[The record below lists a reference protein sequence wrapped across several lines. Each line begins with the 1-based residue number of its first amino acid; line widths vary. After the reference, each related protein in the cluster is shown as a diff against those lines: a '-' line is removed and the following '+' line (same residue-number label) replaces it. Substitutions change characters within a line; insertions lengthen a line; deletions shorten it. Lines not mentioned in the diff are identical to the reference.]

1 MMRSVVMMMVMEE
14 DLEMPRWLCCC
25 CLDEW
30 RKLQVV
36 EPRASVLDGKKDG
49 EVSRQGRKEK
59 GKGNLQTRA
68 NG

>member
-1 MMRSVVMMMVMEE
+1 MMVMMMVMEE

-30 RKLQVV
+30 RKFQVV
-36 EPRASVLDGKKDG
+36 TSHEHLCWTEKKT
-49 EVSRQGRKEK
+49 EKFSGREEK
-59 GKGNLQTRA
+59 GKGNLQT